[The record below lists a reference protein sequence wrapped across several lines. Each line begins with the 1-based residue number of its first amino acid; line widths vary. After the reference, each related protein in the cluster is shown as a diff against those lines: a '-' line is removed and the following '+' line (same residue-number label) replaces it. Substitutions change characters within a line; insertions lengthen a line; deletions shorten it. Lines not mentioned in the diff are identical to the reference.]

1 MKKIDKIG
9 LKKMFARNMNIV
21 GEYLEKYRKIFVFGL
36 AAIAAL
42 EIFFTIY
49 WFVKVN
55 DGSKMAY
62 CYLVSYIFLFMVS
75 VCMQIFIGLNVKHK
89 FSKFALALAVH
100 IYASLIFIWATYVSI
115 LDLTNGTDPIV
126 HLTMIVVVGGLLV
139 ISPVLYIGLMSSSFL
154 IIFIFDKF
162 VTSADGTV
170 GFAYYD
176 KKGSVVNMF
185 VFALFAILMG
195 FRHYRIYI
203 KESIARKELE
213 TLTYYDQL
221 TGLLNER
228 SYFMECESL
237 IDQIEKKTNPKFG
250 IFVMDVNNVKATN
263 DVHGHRFGCHL
274 IVTGGH
280 KLPEIFKTS
289 KIFHVGGDEYIAII
303 YGDDLDKMD
312 DTIKRFDDTLQYQLI
327 EFEGKEIILSLARG
341 YAVYEEGLS
350 YKEVFQ
356 KADNAMYENKVM
368 VKEKYHLA
376 KR

>member
-62 CYLVSYIFLFMVS
+62 CYLVSYIFLFLVS

-228 SYFMECESL
+228 SYFMECEAI
-237 IDQIEKKTNPKFG
+237 IDKIEKKENVKFG
-250 IFVMDVNNVKATN
+250 IVVMDVNNVKATN
-263 DVHGHRFGCHL
+263 DVYGHRFGCHL

-280 KLPEIFKTS
+280 KLPEIFTSS
-289 KIFHVGGDEYIAII
+289 KIFHVGGDEYICIL
-303 YGDDLDKMD
+303 YGDDLDNIEE
-312 DTIKRFDDTLQYQLI
+312 TIKKFDEMLRYQII

-341 YAVYEEGLS
+341 YSIYNEGET
-350 YKEVFQ
+350 YKDVFQ
-356 KADNAMYENKVM
+356 RADNAMYENKVQI
-368 VKEKYHLA
+368 KEEYHLA

>member
-9 LKKMFARNMNIV
+9 LKKMFSRNMNIV

-62 CYLVSYIFLFMVS
+62 CYLVSYIFLFVVS

-115 LDLTNGTDPIV
+115 LDLTNGTDPII

-176 KKGSVVNMF
+176 NKGSVVNMF
-185 VFALFAILMG
+185 VFALFAVLMG

-203 KESIARKELE
+203 KESIARRELE
-213 TLTYYDQL
+213 ILTYYDQL

-228 SYFMECESL
+228 SYFAECDLLASR
-237 IDQIEKKTNPKFG
+237 IEKNEPVKFG
-250 IFVMDVNNVKATN
+250 IVVMDVNNVKATN
-263 DVHGHRFGCHL
+263 DAYGHRFGCHL

-289 KIFHVGGDEYIAII
+289 KIFHVGGDEYICIL
-303 YGDDLDKMD
+303 YGEDLENLD
-312 DTIKRFDDTLQYQLI
+312 DTINKFDEMLRYQII

-341 YAVYEEGLS
+341 YSIYNEGET
-350 YKEVFQ
+350 YKDVFQ
-356 KADNAMYENKVM
+356 RADNAMYENKAQI
-368 VKEKYHLA
+368 KEEYHLA